1 MAVDSTAAVQKATRR
16 ASRISARECG
26 VRTDISSRTEA
37 TPAVELYLYEEL
49 GPPCVCGAGCGA
61 NDVAPPAGP
70 Y

>member
-16 ASRISARECG
+16 ASRMSARECG

-37 TPAVELYLYEEL
+37 KPVVGSYLDEEL
-49 GPPCVCGAGCGA
+49 RPPCVCGGGCGA
-61 NDVAPPAGP
+61 EDVGPPAGP